1 MNGWIK
7 IHRKFI
13 SWEWADEPKM
23 VSLFIHLLIE
33 ASHQDT
39 RWKGQEIKRGQ
50 VIFGRL
56 KWSEKTGIS
65 EQCLRTCLKKLESTG
80 EIDIKS
86 TNRYSVITILNY
98 DEYQGRRDNDQPA
111 DQPATNQQ
119 LTSNQPHRKKV
130 KNVKNVKNKENAE
143 PEVESTTHRT
153 DDALF

>member
-7 IHRKFI
+7 IHRKFS

-33 ASHQDT
+33 ASHQDA
-39 RWKGQEIKRGQ
+39 RWKGREIKRGQ

-56 KWSEKTGIS
+56 KWAEKTGIS
-65 EQCLRTCLKKLESTG
+65 EQGLRTCLKKLKSTG

-86 TNRYSVITILNY
+86 TSKYSIVTILNY

-119 LTSNQPHRKKV
+119 LTINQPHRKKV
-130 KNVKNVKNKENAE
+130 KKVKKVKNKENTVSV
-143 PEVESTTHRT
+143 VESTYQRT